1 MFAADDGFNKVFGGP
16 GSQLNY
22 PDFKSFFNFKTEIRK
37 EKINK
42 IFEKNR
48 K

>member
-1 MFAADDGFNKVFGGP
+1 MFVADNGFNKVLGGP

-22 PDFKSFFNFKTEIRK
+22 PNFKIFYFKTEIRK